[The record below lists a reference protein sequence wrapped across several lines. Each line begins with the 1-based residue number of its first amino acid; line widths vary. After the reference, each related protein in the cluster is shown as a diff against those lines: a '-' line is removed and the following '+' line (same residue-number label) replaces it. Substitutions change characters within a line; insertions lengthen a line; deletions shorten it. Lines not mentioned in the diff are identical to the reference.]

1 MCFTANKPEKKY
13 INYFIT
19 WQRGRKDIHTY
30 VQDSKEKK
38 LFQNICKVFSALYIL
53 TFILFK

>member
-1 MCFTANKPEKKY
+1 MCFTANKPEQKN

-30 VQDSKEKK
+30 VQDSK
-38 LFQNICKVFSALYIL
+38 
-53 TFILFK
+53 